1 MKPPEDLTRIIDEK
15 RYSTKTATLLCGDD
29 YWDGRSWE
37 RHGRNTWL
45 YRTPKGKYFQVYF
58 IECQGEQSEIITP
71 RSLDEAVAFFERCR
85 ENCRRVSHKEAF
97 PTWKSRNHSSEP
109 SNRAPKLPQKP

>member
-71 RSLDEAVAFFERCR
+71 RSLDELDNHRIVLLGGQT
-85 ENCRRVSHKEAF
+85 V
-97 PTWKSRNHSSEP
+97 PTYLQNRNW
-109 SNRAPKLPQKP
+109 LT